1 MGVRERTNEY
11 GVLRAIGFL
20 PRHIAGFI
28 LGEAMLIAAIG
39 GGVGVAISYPVV
51 EQGLGRWLEENMGSF
66 FPYFRV
72 QSSAAVIAM
81 SLAVGL
87 GALAA
92 AIPAYRASQLRVT
105 DALRRV
111 A

>member
-1 MGVRERTNEY
+1 VGGAV
-11 GVLRAIGFL
+11 G
-20 PRHIAGFI
+20 IA
-28 LGEAMLIAAIG
+28 L
-39 GGVGVAISYPVV
+39 SYPVV

-66 FPYFRV
+66 FPYFRIPPL
-72 QSSAAVIAM
+72 AALVAMALAIA
-81 SLAVGL
+81 L
-87 GALAA
+87 GAIAA